1 MTQPDPTVQAVPPNV
16 QVYET
21 DPDAVA
27 GAALDR
33 QSGRRLPFILVG
45 LLVLMLVIAF
55 GRRRRRAGQS

>member
-1 MTQPDPTVQAVPPNV
+1 MTQPDPALAAVPPNV
-16 QVYET
+16 QVYES

-45 LLVLMLVIAF
+45 LLVLTLAIAL
-55 GRRRRRAGQS
+55 GRRRRARRS